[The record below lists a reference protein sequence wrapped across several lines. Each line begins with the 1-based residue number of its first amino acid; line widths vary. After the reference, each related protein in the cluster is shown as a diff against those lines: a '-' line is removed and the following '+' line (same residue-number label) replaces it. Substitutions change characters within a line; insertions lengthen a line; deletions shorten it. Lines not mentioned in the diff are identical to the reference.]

1 MQKQGE
7 LRENSIRDSLA
18 PSNREVALAMELL
31 EAKLSQTVLLAEII
45 RLKNELH
52 EARRTNE

>member
-1 MQKQGE
+1 
-7 LRENSIRDSLA
+7 
-18 PSNREVALAMELL
+18 MELL

-52 EARRTNE
+52 EERRGHGWKAAMPTV